1 MKPVP
6 PAILLVLLLA
16 LCGLCAWQWQR
27 ESALRR
33 IVSTQ
38 LAEVNQLMAERSE
51 LESRTKAADGEIL
64 RLTGALAELKANSVD
79 KQTHDEVLAANTTMR
94 EAIEKQ
100 NIAIKEQNDRL
111 EKANTAI
118 LLANENLKK
127 VIAEREALAKR
138 INEVTALYNTLAK
151 KSGG

>member
-6 PAILLVLLLA
+6 SSLLLVLLLA

-38 LAEVNQLMAERSE
+38 LAEVNQLVAERSE
-51 LESRTKAADGEIL
+51 LESRAKAADAEIL
-64 RLTGALAELKANSVD
+64 RLTGTLAELKANSVD

-94 EAIEKQ
+94 ESIEKQ
-100 NIAIKEQNDRL
+100 NTAIKDLNETIA
-111 EKANTAI
+111 KASLAI
-118 LLANENLKK
+118 QQANESITKLTT
-127 VIAEREALAKR
+127 ERDALAKR
-138 INEVTALYNTLAK
+138 LNEVTAKYNALAK
-151 KSGG
+151 QGGG